1 MPNKKNLLSKRN
13 LIVAGVIIVGALV
26 WAFVAGANSN
36 GSRYLVSGDAAGLV
50 KARQMVGAPH
60 HDFDGDFS
68 ADLTL
73 GQVRALEALGV
84 TVSPV
89 ELYYVLS
96 KPSGKPGGG
105 GGDTSRQ
112 YFPSDQTPW
121 GIERVYNDPALVST
135 SGGAGV
141 DVAVLDTGVK
151 KEHPDL
157 ARRVVQCK
165 DFTPPLGMK
174 TGSCKDGFGHGT
186 HVAGTILADGGA
198 DGKGIYGVAPAANL
212 WAYKVCGNS
221 GSCWADD
228 IAAAIRH
235 AADQG
240 AEIVSMSLGGDSQSS
255 LIRDAG
261 DYATAAG
268 VLLVAAAGNDGPL
281 DGSIDYPGANAK
293 VIAVGATDFLDSVA
307 SWSSRGINN
316 GNYIVE
322 EREVEFGAPG
332 VSVESAWND
341 GSYRVI
347 SGTSMATPHVSG
359 LAAKLWKGSAA
370 ATRDYLHLI
379 AQDIWTIGDDTATGF
394 GLPHL

>member
-1 MPNKKNLLSKRN
+1 MINKKIINKKTL
-13 LIVAGVIIVGALV
+13 VVIALV
-26 WAFVAGANSN
+26 GVAVLIFALNAGAN
-36 GSRYLVSGDAAGLV
+36 GSSGRYFVSGPQDGVA
-50 KARQMVGAPH
+50 KARKAVVTPH

-68 ADLTL
+68 ADLAS
-73 GQVRALEALGV
+73 GQVRALEAFGV

-89 ELYYVLS
+89 ELYYVS
-96 KPSGKPGGG
+96 GKPAGKPGGG
-105 GGDTSRQ
+105 GTTTRQ
-112 YFPSDQTPW
+112 YTPSDQTPW
-121 GIERVYNDPALVST
+121 GIEKIYNNSAIAST

-151 KEHPDL
+151 KDHLDL

-174 TGSCKDGFGHGT
+174 NGSCKDSFGHGT
-186 HVAGTILADGGA
+186 HVSGTVLADGGA

-212 WAYKVCGNS
+212 WAYKVCGSN
-221 GSCWADD
+221 GACWADD

-240 AEIVSMSLGGDSQSS
+240 AEIVSMSLGGDSESS

-261 DYATAAG
+261 DYATAKG
-268 VLLVAAAGNDGPL
+268 VLLVAAAGNDGPA
-281 DGSIDYPGANAK
+281 DGSIDYPGANVK
-293 VIAVGATDFLDSVA
+293 VVAVGATDFVDSLP

-332 VSVESAWND
+332 VSVESSWND

-347 SGTSMATPHVSG
+347 SGTSMATPHISG
-359 LAAKLWKGSAA
+359 LAAKLWQGSGS

-379 AQDIWTIGDDTATGF
+379 AQDIWTPGDDTATGF